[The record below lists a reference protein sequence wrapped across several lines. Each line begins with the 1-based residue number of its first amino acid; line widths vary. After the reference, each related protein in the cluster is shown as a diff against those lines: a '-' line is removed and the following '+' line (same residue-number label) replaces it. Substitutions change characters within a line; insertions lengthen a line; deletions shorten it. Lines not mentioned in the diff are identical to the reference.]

1 MTFEKMNKK
10 EILICTK
17 LHSAIEERNL
27 EKTMF
32 LLKSGADV
40 NSKNKLNL
48 APIHFAV
55 WTGDL
60 RFLKILVEH
69 GADLDAQDL
78 QGFTALHLAVLNNDL
93 KAADYLIS
101 NGASIS
107 INDYKGFSPILH
119 SFVRNSVEMFKF
131 LVTHANQETKD
142 KECIL
147 IMGGNSLLH
156 YAVTRIASEYVQ
168 ILINAGASLHLKN
181 DHGNNPIETALS
193 YNVTFLKDIG
203 MFKMISFLK

>member
-1 MTFEKMNKK
+1 MAL
-10 EILICTK
+10 IL
-17 LHSAIEERNL
+17 
-27 EKTMF
+27 M
-32 LLKSGADV
+32 
-40 NSKNKLNL
+40 
-48 APIHFAV
+48 P
-55 WTGDL
+55 
-60 RFLKILVEH
+60 
-69 GADLDAQDL
+69 QDL

-93 KAADYLIS
+93 KAVDYLIS

-107 INDYKGFSPILH
+107 INDYKGFSPLLH
-119 SFVRNSVEMFKF
+119 SFDRNSVEMFKF

-147 IMGGNSLLH
+147 IQDGNSLLH
-156 YAVTRIASEYVQ
+156 FAVRRIASEYVQ

-193 YNVTFLKDIG
+193 YNVTFLNDIG

>member
-1 MTFEKMNKK
+1 MNDK
-10 EILICTK
+10 ESYLNFK
-17 LHSAIEERNL
+17 LYSVIQERNL
-27 EKTMF
+27 EKVKL

-40 NSKNKLNL
+40 NEKNNSQL
-48 APIHFAV
+48 APIHLAV
-55 WTGDL
+55 WQGDL

-107 INDYKGFSPILH
+107 INDYKGFSPLLH
-119 SFVRNSVEMFKF
+119 SFDRNSVEMFKF

-156 YAVTRIASEYVQ
+156 YAVRRIASEYVQ

-193 YNVTFLKDIG
+193 YNVTFLKDLG